1 MSVIGDLAAFVC
13 DASAAR
19 LPQRDRDL
27 LRRHVG
33 DAALAGIAGA
43 RTSEAKHLFGLDPQA
58 KGFDAIAIAA
68 SIIRHTEVDDIHLE
82 SCTTPSAVTVPV
94 ALMLARAAGVTEPDR
109 IASAIWA
116 GTDLIVRLGV
126 AINGPIVLYRGI
138 WPTAIGAPLGAAAV
152 AARIWGLD
160 RKQTENALSLALMM
174 TAGRTGRFQGALSG
188 RWVLFIG
195 AIAEGLRAA
204 HAARLGFSGD
214 GSLLDGAW
222 LETAQ
227 GITADIGKLTA
238 DLGHASVFPLLGM
251 KPFCTA
257 RQALGATEA
266 FISLL
271 DDGLD
276 PHSVESVKVR
286 VPQAYAGMI
295 SGAIDPANRS
305 SGFVNAGFQ
314 MGLAAFQRAHLWDL
328 DRMAVMRDRD
338 VLGFASKVSVEA
350 DAALQQQFPKRW
362 PASIEVSVAGKVHL
376 RTLEVITGDPD
387 KPLDDAAL
395 AIKAHRILDPLLG
408 AEEAARLIAIAHGG
422 LDDDGASARLCET
435 FCAVMPS

>member
-1 MSVIGDLAAFVC
+1 MSIIGDLARFVRE
-13 DASAAR
+13 ASAAT
-19 LPQRDRDL
+19 LPQRDRDQ

-33 DAALAGIAGA
+33 DAAIAGIAGA
-43 RTSEAKHLFGLDPQA
+43 RTSEAKHLRALDPNA
-58 KGFDAIAIAA
+58 RGFEAIAIAA

-82 SCTTPSAVTVPV
+82 SCTTPSSVTVPV
-94 ALMLARAAGVTEPDR
+94 ALMLARAAGVTDPDR

-126 AINGPIVLYRGI
+126 AINGPVILYRGI

-160 RKQTENALSLALMM
+160 QKQAEAALSLALMM
-174 TAGRTGRFQGALSG
+174 TAGRAGRFTGALSG

-204 HAARLGFSGD
+204 HAARLGFCGD
-214 GSLLDGAW
+214 ASLLDGPW
-222 LETAQ
+222 LENAQ
-227 GITADIGKLTA
+227 GLKTDMEKLLNGLGKT
-238 DLGHASVFPLLGM
+238 SVFPLLSM

-271 DDGLD
+271 DSGLD
-276 PHSVESVKVR
+276 PDTIESVKVR

-295 SGAIDPANRS
+295 SGAIDPASRS
-305 SGFVNAGFQ
+305 TGFVNAGFQ
-314 MGLAAFQRAHLWDL
+314 MGLAAFQHAHLWDL
-328 DRMAVMRDRD
+328 DRMAIMGNRK
-338 VLGFASKVSVEA
+338 VLDFASRVSVEP
-350 DAALQQQFPKRW
+350 DASLQQLFPKQW
-362 PASIEVSVAGKVHL
+362 PASIEVTAGGKVVT
-376 RTLEVITGDPD
+376 RKIETVSGDPD

-395 AIKAHRILDPLLG
+395 ATKAHRILDPLVG
-408 AEEAARLIAIAHGG
+408 PTEAERLIATAHGG
-422 LDDDGASARLCET
+422 LNDPAACAALCDA
-435 FCAVMPS
+435 FAAVMD